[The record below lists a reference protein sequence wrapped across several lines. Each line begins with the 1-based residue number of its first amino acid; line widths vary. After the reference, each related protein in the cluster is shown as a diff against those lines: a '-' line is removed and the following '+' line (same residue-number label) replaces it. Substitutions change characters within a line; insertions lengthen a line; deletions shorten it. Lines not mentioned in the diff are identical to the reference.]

1 MSGQLHQRR
10 KSAPSSH
17 PARAPSEQ
25 STVDLEPDLVLPKQS
40 LPWLTI
46 LLDWS
51 IECSVTDK
59 ITSNRESTNT
69 SLNSSYSGSN
79 GSEKKPNH
87 STFNSFPL
95 SNFHRQFLES

>member
-1 MSGQLHQRR
+1 M
-10 KSAPSSH
+10 
-17 PARAPSEQ
+17 
-25 STVDLEPDLVLPKQS
+25 
-40 LPWLTI
+40 
-46 LLDWS
+46 LDWS

-69 SLNSSYSGSN
+69 SLNSSHSASN

-95 SNFHRQFLES
+95 SNFHRQFLERETVRAACEANELATLNANTC

>member
-1 MSGQLHQRR
+1 
-10 KSAPSSH
+10 
-17 PARAPSEQ
+17 
-25 STVDLEPDLVLPKQS
+25 VLPKQS

-46 LLDWS
+46 LLGWS

-69 SLNSSYSGSN
+69 SLNSSYSASN

-95 SNFHRQFLES
+95 SNFHHQFLESHPLGQGAVCSEKGTFVYRRFVAQ